1 MTPTT
6 TTTDFDKPAKL
17 EPDGPAPE
25 PMPTPS
31 PTFYSQLA
39 ADLIASLDGFTAAV
53 PDFDNPL
60 RLSASFIQSKRRVPK
75 AFVVDAIAA
84 LLVSGELQGLKIS
97 NTAEVLD
104 DQQYIDAFV
113 PLARHLETALK
124 GLNFTIQ
131 AREARLAANAQKI
144 FTTAKALAQDR
155 EGTTIGVHVENMKRS
170 RRKPPAR
177 RKTKPEPQLLLT
189 RKEGPDI
196 TSY

>member
-1 MTPTT
+1 MT
-6 TTTDFDKPAKL
+6 TTTDFDKPPKL

-25 PMPTPS
+25 PMATPS

-60 RLSASFIQSKRRVPK
+60 RLSIAFVKAKRRLPK
-75 AFVVDAIAA
+75 AFVIDAVAA
-84 LLVSGELQGLKIS
+84 LLVSGELQGLRIS

-113 PLARHLETALK
+113 PLARHLDTALK
-124 GLNFTIQ
+124 GLNFSIQ

-144 FTTAKALAQDR
+144 YTTAKALAQDR

-170 RRKPPAR
+170 RRQPVR

-196 TSY
+196 TSR